1 MLVLPIAQRNGAPPQ
16 GEHDGEQPAR
26 FAVGDRGAEG
36 LKVGVKN
43 TFIDVHEAETPAS
56 RGAQTAMARI
66 CGERGVSFTPE
77 AESAFATAD
86 PQGYNGHHRPHTL
99 SREDRQGSWVTE
111 TPMHIGQK
119 DYTRTASTVSPS
131 VAGASVISIADGEVK
146 FDTSSPG
153 FSTQGLIPPPP
164 TAQAPYSGPPAVPP
178 YAVGHPGHMSYAVSP
193 VVGPPM
199 TSAPSSPSTFSAGR
213 SPVPAPPAYAAPVTF
228 KDQTSQPPLEEAVG
242 FDREFRHEYNVKN
255 TFVDV
260 QDDATPMGN
269 LWRLPQTCQARFSGD
284 EAGLAFGPV
293 GGDVFGAQA
302 AAVPRPPSTGVSP
315 TAQVPGAPPGYPA
328 SPGGGAGSPAS
339 PDSLASPSVGS
350 AEHGKTG
357 PDGQPVCMPCAWFYK
372 DSGCKNGQT
381 CRYCHLCPN
390 GELKNRKKMKIQR
403 LRNQDESTPK
413 GTPKSQQ

>member
-1 MLVLPIAQRNGAPPQ
+1 
-16 GEHDGEQPAR
+16 
-26 FAVGDRGAEG
+26 VGDRGAEG

-66 CGERGVSFTPE
+66 CAEPGVSFVPEVDATP
-77 AESAFATAD
+77 D
-86 PQGYNGHHRPHTL
+86 PQGYNGYHRPHALT
-99 SREDRQGSWVTE
+99 REDRQGSWVTE
-111 TPMHIGQK
+111 TPMNIGQK

-131 VAGASVISIADGEVK
+131 VAGTSVISIADGEVK

-153 FSTQGLIPPPP
+153 FSTPGLIPPPP
-164 TAQAPYSGPPAVPP
+164 TAQAPYSGLPAVPP
-178 YAVGHPGHMSYAVSP
+178 YAVGHPGHMPYAVSP

-242 FDREFRHEYNVKN
+242 FDRDFGHEYIVKN

-284 EAGLAFGPV
+284 EAGLAFGVASAPV
-293 GGDVFGAQA
+293 GGDAFGARA
-302 AAVPRPPSTGVSP
+302 AASP
-315 TAQVPGAPPGYPA
+315 TAQPVSLAPP
-328 SPGGGAGSPAS
+328 
-339 PDSLASPSVGS
+339 SLGS
-350 AEHGKTG
+350 AEHGKIG

-372 DSGCKNGQT
+372 DNGCKNGQT

-413 GTPKSQQ
+413 GTPQSQ